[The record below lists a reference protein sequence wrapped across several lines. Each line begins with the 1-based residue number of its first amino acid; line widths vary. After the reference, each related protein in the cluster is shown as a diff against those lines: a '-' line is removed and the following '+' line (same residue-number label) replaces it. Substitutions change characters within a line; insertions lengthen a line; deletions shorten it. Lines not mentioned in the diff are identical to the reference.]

1 MLDKYRKQINKID
14 SQILKLFEQ
23 RFAVVEKVGEFKKK
37 NNLPIKNLKR
47 EKELIEE
54 MIKSSK
60 LNPDFIRKLYKL
72 IFNNSYRVEK

>member
-1 MLDKYRKQINKID
+1 
-14 SQILKLFEQ
+14 
-23 RFAVVEKVGEFKKK
+23 VGEFKKK

-60 LNPDFIRKLYKL
+60 LNPEFIRKLYKL
-72 IFNNSYRVEK
+72 VFNNSYTIEK